1 MDVFSGGTYQ
11 SSSDP
16 RVHFGLGK
24 ATKVDSIEIQWPSGI
39 KQTVDVNELN
49 KTGLDC
55 IVTIIEGQNLVIPQ
69 DVKKLPARGPNTP

>member
-24 ATKVDSIEIQWPSGI
+24 ATKVDSIEIHWPSGL
-39 KQTVDVNELN
+39 KQTVDLAGLN
-49 KTGLDC
+49 KTMLDC
-55 IVTIIEGQNLVIPQ
+55 IVTITEGQNLVIPA
-69 DVKKLPARGPNTP
+69 DAKKSPGQRP